1 MNKLH
6 KFSSPILSVE
16 LPKEF
21 DYPHNYTPHPFAIL
35 AAKELQN
42 YLATQTDF
50 NHDFG
55 LTHNNKSAVGKMF
68 GVLVVK
74 DTHGNLGYLAAFSG
88 KLANTNQHTHFVPPV
103 FDILNP
109 NSFYV
114 QTEQAL
120 NAITAQISTLMN
132 DTAYIQLQ
140 KKYMQQKETFKLL
153 LEEEHLK
160 IKKRRQLRKEQGITD
175 NQKNINEEF
184 YLKEYA
190 IYLSNKIQPLQEAYT
205 ALQKKIDLLKKQRTD
220 ISATVQQKIFEHYVF
235 LNSKQQ
241 TQNLL
246 TLFNNNP
253 QNIPAGAGDCCAPKL
268 LQYAFNHQLTPI
280 AMAEFWWGAPLPTAI
295 RKHLQYYPACT
306 GKCKPI
312 LQFMLQGLPVA
323 QNPLL
328 SELQYPKELPVLF
341 EDEHLVVINKP
352 AEFLS
357 VTGKESTYTV
367 ESIMRTKYPEATGPL
382 IVHRLDMSTSGI
394 LIVAKTKE
402 IHKLLQE
409 QFIKKTIQ
417 KRYVALLNGVL
428 SQKKGIIE
436 LPLRVDL
443 EDRPKQLVCF
453 EHGKKA
459 ITHWEVINIQ
469 NQQTKVHM
477 YPITGRTHQL
487 RVHAAHNLGLNIPIV
502 GDDLYGTK
510 STRLHLHAEQLIF
523 THPVTKQQVTITAP
537 SPF

>member
-6 KFSSPILSVE
+6 RFSSPIPSVE

-21 DYPHNYTPHPFAIL
+21 DYPHNYTPHPLAIL

-55 LTHNNKSAVGKMF
+55 LTYNNESALGKMF

-74 DTHGNLGYLAAFSG
+74 DTHENLGYLAAFSG
-88 KLANTNQHTHFVPPV
+88 KLANTNLHTHFVPPV

-109 NSFYV
+109 DGFYV
-114 QTEQAL
+114 QTELKL
-120 NAITAQISTLMN
+120 NAITAQISALIN

-140 KKYMQQKETFKLL
+140 KKYMHQKETFKLL
-153 LEEEHLK
+153 LEEEQLK
-160 IKKRRQLRKEQGITD
+160 IKKRRKLRKEQGITD

-190 IYLSNKIQPLQEAYT
+190 IYLSNKMQPLQEAYT
-205 ALQKKIDLLKKQRTD
+205 AVQKKIDLLKKQRTE

-280 AMAEFWWGAPLPTAI
+280 AMAEFWWGKPLPTAI

-312 LQFMLQGLPVA
+312 LEFMLQGLPVA

-341 EDEHLVVINKP
+341 EDEHLVAINKP

-402 IHKLLQE
+402 IHKRLQE

-417 KRYVALLNGVL
+417 KRYIALLNGVL

-469 NQQTKVHM
+469 NQQTKVYM

-510 STRLHLHAEQLIF
+510 STRLHLHAEQLMF
-523 THPVTKQQVTITAP
+523 THPVTKQQITITAP
-537 SPF
+537 CPF